1 MPVAPALATQRH
13 AIVSRRKAPS
23 PGAAGMQQ
31 ELESSIASRQLP
43 SRSPMVGAR
52 PACTAFCC
60 FSSLEKNFWAWLRI
74 CTAVFVLTW
83 SVRQGQWDRGWGSA
97 VSSGNGE
104 PEALCGAPAPCA
116 RCACWPSP
124 PRTLYLAPL
133 PAVEPQRLHKALVL
147 LIGPPLPLLGDGVG
161 LAGLHERGGRA
172 AVRRLISAAAGQI
185 GTLNGG
191 SWLVAGAVGCVM
203 EGCESWEGGWARA
216 GRRAG
221 GTRSHECVAPRAP
234 ADCGRSWDI
243 EGLLAAAP
251 ADRQSASIALASDQ
265 AGREGRVGLPFAWG
279 GPSRQR
285 RPRCPQG
292 PAPRLPLPLKPC

>member
-1 MPVAPALATQRH
+1 MAPALATQQH

-83 SVRQGQWDRGWGSA
+83 SDRQGQWDRGWGSA

-116 RCACWPSP
+116 CCACWPSP

-216 GRRAG
+216 GRGGREALGATSAWRRGRRRTAAARGILRDCWRRRPPTANRRQLRLQAIKRGGRAG
-221 GTRSHECVAPRAP
+221 QACLLLGEARVACVVLGAR
-234 ADCGRSWDI
+234 
-243 EGLLAAAP
+243 
-251 ADRQSASIALASDQ
+251 
-265 AGREGRVGLPFAWG
+265 RV
-279 GPSRQR
+279 R
-285 RPRCPQG
+285 RPASYCP
-292 PAPRLPLPLKPC
+292 